1 VDLFLR
7 DTPRNEEKI
16 KQLVGKLGKRVFASR
31 PFEPTSRM
39 IRIEGLPVDVDLIF
53 ELSSHEKFESIR
65 ARATVVTIEGVPIRV
80 ADLSDV
86 IQATRAAGRPKDQAS
101 LTLLEQ
107 FQRIKQALDKEQRGS
122 ETTPEE

>member
-1 VDLFLR
+1 
-7 DTPRNEEKI
+7 
-16 KQLVGKLGKRVFASR
+16 
-31 PFEPTSRM
+31 
-39 IRIEGLPVDVDLIF
+39 
-53 ELSSHEKFESIR
+53 
-65 ARATVVTIEGVPIRV
+65 VPIRV

-86 IQATRAAGRPKDQAS
+86 IQAKRAAGRPKDQAS